1 MGNVRSRRVKN
12 NKKKKKGNL
21 FLYLL
26 MMVMSAGLAAV
37 AAFNLYLASL
47 PPISNFEDIKPNPV
61 TSIYSS
67 DGENIK
73 TFTVFRFEKVSIKD
87 IPNNLKYAIIA
98 TEDKNFYHHRGF
110 DTVGLLRSVIVN
122 LKAGSAKQGAST
134 ITQQLA
140 RILFLSNERT
150 FDRKIKE
157 LIIAHRIEK
166 TISKDEILEMYLN
179 SVYLGSGTYGVLS
192 ASKTYFNKNLNELTL
207 AEAALIAG
215 LPQAPSVYSPLQNPK
230 KSIERRNQV
239 LKRLYK
245 TGYITREQYEKSINE
260 ELHLSK
266 KSRMYSINKA
276 PYFIDFVLRELEYI
290 GFREEDI
297 SQGGLK
303 IYTTLDY
310 RAQEAAD
317 NAINTRLNAAKLTGD
332 KTQMAL
338 FSFSPTTGKIYAYIG
353 GKNYEKSQY
362 DRILNAVRPPGS
374 SFKPF
379 VYATALQ
386 QGVKVNDIVN
396 DAPVSFGRWAP
407 RNYGG
412 KYRGRMPVWQALA
425 VSSNVVAVKM
435 IEKVGVPNV
444 IATAREMGITT
455 PLQSDMTIALGSNG
469 VKLYDMVIAYGAFAN
484 GGFRV
489 RPYAV
494 ERVENSRGVVVYE
507 NPGPKNVKVISY
519 DTAAGMTYMLQKVVE
534 VGTGR
539 AANIG
544 RVVAGKTGTTDD
556 YRDAWFVGYTP
567 DVVTGVWLGNDNNSK
582 LPGITGGLMP
592 AQVWADYMKVALIN
606 YPNSV
611 FDYPKPDTSGGG
623 EVIITEEP
631 TEKMEEDDN
640 SDINLG
646 EDMPAPLPEVSK
658 DKKQS
663 DEGAEKEK
671 KRRDKDKDKERE
683 KEKEKEKDKDK
694 VMQPAEPTIVTP
706 SKPFNAETA
715 PVQPNQG
722 SVGSSNVPLPD
733 GN

>member
-1 MGNVRSRRVKN
+1 
-12 NKKKKKGNL
+12 
-21 FLYLL
+21 
-26 MMVMSAGLAAV
+26 MMAASAVLAAV

-98 TEDKNFYHHRGF
+98 TEDKSFYQHRGF
-110 DTVGLLRSVIVN
+110 DTIGLLRSIVVN

-230 KSIERRNQV
+230 RSIERRNQV
-239 LKRLYK
+239 LRRLYK
-245 TGYITREQYEKSINE
+245 TGYITKEQYEKAKAE
-260 ELHLSK
+260 ELNLNN
-266 KSRMYSINKA
+266 KSRIYSFNKA

-310 RAQEAAD
+310 KSQEAAD
-317 NAINTRLNAAKLTGD
+317 NAINEHLKDAKLTSD

-338 FSFSPTTGKIYAYIG
+338 FSFSPTTGKIYAYVG

-386 QGVKVNDIVN
+386 QGAKVNDIVS
-396 DAPVSFGRWAP
+396 DTPVSFGKWAP

-412 KYRGRMPVWQALA
+412 KFRGSIPLWQALA
-425 VSSNVVAVKM
+425 VSSNVVAVKL

-455 PLQSDMTIALGSNG
+455 HLQSDMTIALGSNG

-494 ERVENSRGVVVYE
+494 ERVENSRGVVIYE

-519 DTAAGMTYMLQKVVE
+519 DTAASMTYMLQKVVE

-544 RVVAGKTGTTDD
+544 RAVAGKTGTTDD
-556 YRDAWFVGYTP
+556 YKDAWFVGYTP
-567 DVVTGVWLGNDNNSK
+567 DIVAGVWLGNDNNAK
-582 LPGITGGLMP
+582 LPGITGGLIP
-592 AQVWADYMKVALIN
+592 AQVWADYMKVALKN

-611 FDYPKPDTSGGG
+611 FDYPKPGSSGS
-623 EVIITEEP
+623 EAVILDEP
-631 TEKMEEDDN
+631 TERMEE
-640 SDINLG
+640 SDGIQVDENM
-646 EDMPAPLPEVSK
+646 DVPLPGENSFLNK
-658 DKKQS
+658 EQNADDTDQ
-663 DEGAEKEK
+663 KEK
-671 KRRDKDKDKERE
+671 KRQ
-683 KEKEKEKDKDK
+683 KEKDRI
-694 VMQPAEPTIVTP
+694 MEPSVPEVTTN
-706 SKPFNAETA
+706 KPFKTEQP
-715 PVQPNQG
+715 PVPNSVPMP
-722 SVGSSNVPLPD
+722 SVGSVNVPLPD

>member
-1 MGNVRSRRVKN
+1 MGNIRARKVK
-12 NKKKKKGNL
+12 NKKKKKGNF
-21 FLYLL
+21 FLYFL
-26 MMVMSAGLAAV
+26 MMIVSAAMAAI

-87 IPNNLKYAIIA
+87 IPNSLKYAIIA
-98 TEDKNFYHHRGF
+98 TEDKNFYKHRGF
-110 DTVGLLRSVIVN
+110 DTFGLMRSVLAN
-122 LKAGSAKQGAST
+122 LRAGSFKQGAST

-215 LPQAPSVYSPLQNPK
+215 LPQAPSVYSPLQNPEI
-230 KSIERRNQV
+230 SLQRRDQV
-239 LKRLYK
+239 LMRLYK
-245 TGYITREQYEKSINE
+245 TGYITKDQYERAKAE
-260 ELHLSK
+260 RLHLNK
-266 KSRMYSINKA
+266 KSKIYSYNKA
-276 PYFIDFVLRELEYI
+276 PYFIDFVLKELEYI
-290 GFREEDI
+290 GFQEEDI

-310 RAQEAAD
+310 KSQEAAD
-317 NAINTRLNAAKLTGD
+317 KAINTRLKNAKLTND

-338 FSFSPTTGKIYAYIG
+338 FSFSPTTGKIYAYVG
-353 GKNYEKSQY
+353 GENYEKSQY
-362 DRILNAVRPPGS
+362 DRILNAIRPPGS

-386 QGVKVNDIVN
+386 QGSSVFDTVD
-396 DAPVSFGRWAP
+396 DAPVSFGRWSP

-412 KYRGRMPVWQALA
+412 KYRGRMPLWQALA
-425 VSSNVVAVKM
+425 VSSNVVAVKL

-444 IATAREMGITT
+444 ISTAREMGITT

-519 DTAAGMTYMLQKVVE
+519 DTAAGITFMLQKVVE

-544 RVVAGKTGTTDD
+544 RAVAGKTGTTDD
-556 YRDAWFVGYTP
+556 YKDAWFMGYTP
-567 DVVTGVWLGNDNNSK
+567 DIVAGVWLGNDNNSR
-582 LPGITGGLMP
+582 LPGITGGVLP
-592 AQVWADYMKVALIN
+592 AQVWADYMKVALQN

-611 FDYPKPDTSGGG
+611 FDYPKPSGKSNHEAVLN
-623 EVIITEEP
+623 EVP
-631 TEKMEEDDN
+631 TEKMQEDDDAEFN
-640 SDINLG
+640 EGINQG
-646 EDMPAPLPEVSK
+646 PVPLPGENVSNPQEEFEIKYEEESKPSKRRQKSK
-658 DKKQS
+658 DSK
-663 DEGAEKEK
+663 EAEEPI
-671 KRRDKDKDKERE
+671 
-683 KEKEKEKDKDK
+683 
-694 VMQPAEPTIVTP
+694 QPANPP
-706 SKPFNAETA
+706 
-715 PVQPNQG
+715 
-722 SVGSSNVPLPD
+722 VGSSNKPFNTKEAPAPAPAVGAVDVPLP